1 VLDDSKGSR
10 RALQKFNEDLEALLG
25 RPNASVGMADKDSSD
40 NESFD
45 ARIFFARM
53 RGGITDAICRADE
66 LLCAQGDPAD
76 SIFFLR
82 TGKAKV
88 TVVSAEGKEAIV
100 AIVGAGDFC
109 GEESLAEQTVRTA
122 SISAMTDCDVIRI
135 AKPTMAQLI
144 REEPSVSQVFFK
156 YLLKRNARLESDLVD
171 QLFNTTERRLA
182 RLLLKLA
189 NAEEGG
195 QPKPVVAPIS
205 QQTLADMI
213 GTTRSRVNFFMNKFR
228 MLGLI
233 SYNGHLH
240 LQVHSSLLSVILCDP
255 SENCG

>member
-1 VLDDSKGSR
+1 
-10 RALQKFNEDLEALLG
+10 
-25 RPNASVGMADKDSSD
+25 
-40 NESFD
+40 
-45 ARIFFARM
+45 
-53 RGGITDAICRADE
+53 
-66 LLCAQGDPAD
+66 
-76 SIFFLR
+76 
-82 TGKAKV
+82 
-88 TVVSAEGKEAIV
+88 
-100 AIVGAGDFC
+100 
-109 GEESLAEQTVRTA
+109 
-122 SISAMTDCDVIRI
+122 
-135 AKPTMAQLI
+135 MAQLI